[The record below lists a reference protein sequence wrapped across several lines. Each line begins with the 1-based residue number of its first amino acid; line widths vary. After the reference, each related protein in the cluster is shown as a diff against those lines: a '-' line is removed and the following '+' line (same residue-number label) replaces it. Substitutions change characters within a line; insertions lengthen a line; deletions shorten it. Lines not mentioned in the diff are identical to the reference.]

1 MIPCYKIDFL
11 LLGIEASQEASMAFL
26 QVFDFTEVLWNTV
39 WNNNN
44 CGFGWFF
51 LSKLQ
56 LEFQQRYSD
65 LSCRKLENMWYCTFH
80 LSSCQRKYH
89 VREIYREKNAY
100 SCLFLAYVIYLFPL
114 LLYYYNYSISPFI
127 IYFSALSQVYIYFD
141 KFVTG

>member
-11 LLGIEASQEASMAFL
+11 LLGIEGSQEASMAFL
-26 QVFDFTEVLWNTV
+26 KYLILLYSYEILYEITIIVDLDDI
-39 WNNNN
+39 
-44 CGFGWFF
+44 F

-127 IYFSALSQVYIYFD
+127 IYFSALSWVYIYLD
-141 KFVTG
+141 KFVMG